1 LVKNLE
7 KVQAAYALLEQE
19 AQALKVELGGMID
32 KTDVS
37 SGMM

>member
-1 LVKNLE
+1 
-7 KVQAAYALLEQE
+7 LLEQE